1 VSVRRVVFASWLV
14 VLTGC
19 ASTTPTRPAVATAGA
34 LTQLCALDAL
44 LWSHGFVPRAS
55 AQQCVTI
62 LDSVKM
68 GND

>member
-1 VSVRRVVFASWLV
+1 MSVRRVVFASWLV

-19 ASTTPTRPAVATAGA
+19 ASTRPAVATAGA